1 MNPAL
6 RNFFTYGIPLLS
18 GSFMLF
24 WPACMQLSFFFT
36 SLFSM
41 GQAWLLRQPW
51 MRNWL
56 GIQPLPEPLT
66 SSGATSSYKGTM
78 NLYQPPSNAPPPEEK
93 KGVIGGA
100 ISDIK
105 SSFSQVADKA
115 RSVADSQTKTTTRRT
130 AAELKYAK
138 AYEERRRKEMEN
150 ETAVREF
157 EKEQRRK
164 KANQGKNRHR
174 R

>member
-1 MNPAL
+1 
-6 RNFFTYGIPLLS
+6 
-18 GSFMLF
+18 
-24 WPACMQLSFFFT
+24 
-36 SLFSM
+36 
-41 GQAWLLRQPW
+41 
-51 MRNWL
+51 
-56 GIQPLPEPLT
+56 
-66 SSGATSSYKGTM
+66 M
-78 NLYQPPSNAPPPEEK
+78 NLYQPPSNPPPLEEK

-115 RSVADSQTKTTTRRT
+115 RGVADSETKTTTRRT

-150 ETAVREF
+150 EAAEREF

-164 KANQGKNRHR
+164 KGKQGKNRHR